1 MKRGFTL
8 GLFLMLLVHFNIQ
21 AETEFVAYI
30 GGDSI
35 VFSEMSEI
43 YNLFKE
49 NEVDSFAV
57 RGELTSDAVSR
68 ICKYACKTKYVMDWS
83 KAIFVSNLYSMST
96 YPYSWE
102 SLNRFYFPEEYPNE
116 CKVALD
122 GAFKNAVNLK
132 HIYNL
137 EKLTYIR
144 YLNEET
150 FYSCRSLDSV
160 ILGKNVAP
168 DARIEASFGTSCPA
182 VFVVDSA
189 LYMSAPE
196 KFKCSNLVTTF
207 DSIATAEYVVLKD
220 KTIWP
225 HLTVLRNIIAN
236 DTVWKVGESFDT
248 AETLSCE
255 EMRKYKL
262 QDGQHVW
269 CGLKNECIKEYRW
282 KKLIPHTELVVVG
295 YKGRGCTIRPFDSC
309 ADSLY
314 LGLDSIK
321 IMGAIR
327 QSEMD
332 SIEKIVQMKN
342 ASIKCLDMSAA
353 YFAEPLQ
360 VKLAKS
366 PLRRIILPSDTCRY
380 EINLE
385 DAFESSEELKEV
397 KNLDKLYFITNL
409 NSTFHRCR
417 KLISVTLPD
426 TSMRIDSLSGT
437 FFLCDSLKKVNNFDK
452 IENIRYM
459 SYTFNGC
466 ESLESI
472 SFSTQMDSSVYL
484 NDYTFCDCEKLTDIK
499 NLDHV
504 KISYVG
510 YKIFKNC
517 HKLSALQLNATK
529 GTQYTSPYCSDCVS
543 DAFDGCDALIYLVNG
558 LGEIPNWL
566 KRSST
571 HVVYPIDSFYIH
583 FNDETGK
590 SVVSNLSPKFC
601 AIQDTVWKCVKGET
615 EVIVKNIQ
623 EVNKDEYDA
632 FYCGIKNDSM
642 PDYVWS
648 KNQVYWNVANYDKY
662 VSYSLPNSFK
672 SFIPIEEL
680 QPGQLHYADSIFTYG
695 DLNNEDIARLKHSV
709 KLVSGQNEKGCENL
723 LYADFSNSRIDV
735 TDGFVGFFQNATYL
749 NTVKFPKERVQSP
762 VDFSNTFAS
771 AGVGRYAEN
780 FYALGLLEV
789 DLSCFENII
798 CMNSTFSECKELKRV
813 FFSDTENNNEVSF
826 IQTFV
831 ACPLDSIDLSSFTRI
846 SDLSQTFALCE
857 GLDSEGIR
865 YIKFSDKENPLSIS
879 MFQTFGG
886 TGFNTSEIINFDKFT
901 NVNNFLATFQQANLL
916 SSKVRRLDT
925 IRFGTDPNKISSDSL
940 TWTFART
947 YGRIIK
953 YLPDG
958 VDTIPSAWRG
968 YHNFVVPVTVDESNW
983 SVDSLLSDFFSLP
996 EFGPTYAYISD
1007 TTWYLILNDYLLP
1020 WLQEFGFSNASLHSG
1035 LMAPASSSQYMVVDP
1050 ETVNISEYMDDYT
1063 LACVVSNPKY
1073 KTLVYDVNLKDLLG
1087 NGVSDIE
1094 YDADCRIFTE
1104 QGAIVVSPSSE
1115 MEVKVYD
1122 LLGKLVRTCVAEKDQ
1137 ETKVTVPS
1145 GVYLVKCG
1153 NYPSKKVTVK

>member
-1 MKRGFTL
+1 
-8 GLFLMLLVHFNIQ
+8 MLLVHFNIQ
-21 AETEFVAYI
+21 AETEFVAYT

-35 VFSEMSEI
+35 VFSDESEI

-168 DARIEASFGTSCPA
+168 DARIEASFGISCPA

-225 HLTVLRNIIAN
+225 HLTVPRNIIAN

-255 EMRKYKL
+255 EMRKYKF

-342 ASIKCLDMSAA
+342 ASIKCLNMSAA

-360 VKLAKS
+360 VKLGKS
-366 PLRRIILPSDTCRY
+366 PLRKIILPSDTCRY

-484 NDYTFCDCEKLTDIK
+484 DDYLFDGCV
-499 NLDHV
+499 NLKHINNLEYV

-510 YKIFKNC
+510 YKVFRDC
-517 HKLSALQLNATK
+517 HSLSDFQLNITQK
-529 GTQYTSPYCSDCVS
+529 TQYTSPSCSDCVS

-632 FYCGIKNDSM
+632 LYCGIKNDSM

-672 SFIPIEEL
+672 V
-680 QPGQLHYADSIFTYG
+680 GSI
-695 DLNNEDIARLKHSV
+695 
-709 KLVSGQNEKGCENL
+709 
-723 LYADFSNSRIDV
+723 NS
-735 TDGFVGFFQNATYL
+735 
-749 NTVKFPKERVQSP
+749 
-762 VDFSNTFAS
+762 
-771 AGVGRYAEN
+771 
-780 FYALGLLEV
+780 
-789 DLSCFENII
+789 
-798 CMNSTFSECKELKRV
+798 
-813 FFSDTENNNEVSF
+813 
-826 IQTFV
+826 
-831 ACPLDSIDLSSFTRI
+831 
-846 SDLSQTFALCE
+846 
-857 GLDSEGIR
+857 
-865 YIKFSDKENPLSIS
+865 
-879 MFQTFGG
+879 
-886 TGFNTSEIINFDKFT
+886 
-901 NVNNFLATFQQANLL
+901 
-916 SSKVRRLDT
+916 
-925 IRFGTDPNKISSDSL
+925 
-940 TWTFART
+940 
-947 YGRIIK
+947 
-953 YLPDG
+953 
-958 VDTIPSAWRG
+958 
-968 YHNFVVPVTVDESNW
+968 
-983 SVDSLLSDFFSLP
+983 
-996 EFGPTYAYISD
+996 
-1007 TTWYLILNDYLLP
+1007 
-1020 WLQEFGFSNASLHSG
+1020 
-1035 LMAPASSSQYMVVDP
+1035 
-1050 ETVNISEYMDDYT
+1050 
-1063 LACVVSNPKY
+1063 
-1073 KTLVYDVNLKDLLG
+1073 
-1087 NGVSDIE
+1087 
-1094 YDADCRIFTE
+1094 
-1104 QGAIVVSPSSE
+1104 
-1115 MEVKVYD
+1115 
-1122 LLGKLVRTCVAEKDQ
+1122 
-1137 ETKVTVPS
+1137 
-1145 GVYLVKCG
+1145 
-1153 NYPSKKVTVK
+1153 